1 MVILFRRILIKTA
14 GTLFYMNTRHRVNMH
29 ISKILAYCNVPV
41 AVKKQQHE
49 RVFKHLDETRIS
61 LHVLYVSIVLIA
73 HLYRFVDPFFN
84 SQFLL
89 AALTWCVH
97 SSLSSFS
104 FAIKL
109 FI

>member
-29 ISKILAYCNVPV
+29 ISKILAYCNLPV
-41 AVKKQQHE
+41 AAKKAANSKHE

-73 HLYRFVDPFFN
+73 HLYRSVDPFFE
-84 SQFLL
+84 QPVL
-89 AALTWCVH
+89 AGGSHMVR
-97 SSLSSFS
+97 SF
-104 FAIKL
+104 ITEHL
-109 FI
+109 

>member
-1 MVILFRRILIKTA
+1 MVMLFRRILIKTA

-41 AVKKQQHE
+41 AAKSGNSKHE

-73 HLYRFVDPFFN
+73 HLYRSVDPFF
-84 SQFLL
+84 
-89 AALTWCVH
+89 
-97 SSLSSFS
+97 
-104 FAIKL
+104 
-109 FI
+109 